1 MADVTQLIE
10 KDHRDVEGLF
20 AQYKSSKD
28 QAVANRICDEL
39 DAHSS
44 AEEKVFYPVVASNV
58 ADGEKLAKEA
68 KDEHGEARQLIGRIR
83 QSSKD
88 ETLEGLVGELEQAIS
103 HHVSEEESEMLPKA
117 RQDIPADRLLVMEIG
132 QGWEP
137 LCEFLGV
144 PVPDEPFPRSNDRQ
158 AFGERLVRHLGRR

>member
-1 MADVTQLIE
+1 MEGEMADVTQLIE
-10 KDHRDVEGLF
+10 KDHREVEGLF

-28 QAVANRICDEL
+28 HAVANRICDEL

-44 AEEKVFYPVVASNV
+44 AEEKVFYPVVASEV

-88 ETLEGLVGELEQAIS
+88 DTLEGLVGELEQAIS
-103 HHVSEEESEMLPKA
+103 HDVSEEESEMLPKA
-117 RQDIPADRLLVMEIG
+117 RQDIPADRLEQLG
-132 QGWEP
+132 D
-137 LCEFLGV
+137 EFA
-144 PVPDEPFPRSNDRQ
+144 S
-158 AFGERLVRHLGRR
+158 AKS